1 MPGIWSTSAI
11 VRNSET
17 RWRTSWTIRTR
28 LGRRRERRKHTS
40 RQTSRWP
47 IASET
52 TRCSTRNASPSV
64 GGTGGGD
71 GEADGAARARKRR
84 GRGHDAI
91 PVRHDAAD
99 SHRRRA
105 ARRATRGAGDPV
117 PHPSLHRAG
126 SGGDWGVRHPAK
138 GRLRLRRA
146 PLSRSLPGQA
156 GRSQGDDRGVVRQA
170 DRMLARPWRI
180 DASGRA
186 RGWLPRDRPDR
197 CRHDTDRGGYRAR
210 LPAAEERPRQ
220 RRLFGD
226 GAVEEGTFHE
236 SMNLAAS
243 RRLPVLFVCE
253 NNFYSSH
260 LHLLERRAKDNIV
273 QSGEAHGM
281 PGIQVDGNDVL
292 AVYRVATAAVQRARA
307 GEGPSLLEC
316 RTYRWRGHVGP
327 ALDLDVGVRRR
338 DDLAEWRWK
347 DPLQRLEAR
356 LLEANV
362 PREELE
368 QLVKDIERDVEEAVT
383 FARESPY
390 PDPAELHD
398 HVFKTG

>member
-1 MPGIWSTSAI
+1 MEKLTVPLERG
-11 VRNSET
+11 SEEAMAT
-17 RWRTSWTIRTR
+17 MRSLFATMLLIRTVEER
-28 LGRRRERRKHTS
+28 LAELLVEREIRCPTHLYTGQEAVATGVCATLRRDDYVFGGHRSHGHYLAKRGDLKAMLAELYGKRTG
-40 RQTSRWP
+40 
-47 IASET
+47 
-52 TRCSTRNASPSV
+52 CS
-64 GGTGGGD
+64 
-71 GEADGAARARKRR
+71 R
-84 GRGHDAI
+84 GRGGSMHLVAPEVGFLGTVPIVAATI
-91 PVRHDAAD
+91 PIAVGTALA
-99 SHRRRA
+99 S
-105 ARRATRGAGDPV
+105 
-117 PHPSLHRAG
+117 
-126 SGGDWGVRHPAK
+126 
-138 GRLRLRRA
+138 RLRRN
-146 PLSRSLPGQA
+146 
-156 GRSQGDDRGVVRQA
+156 DRVSVA
-170 DRMLARPWRI
+170 F
-180 DASGRA
+180 
-186 RGWLPRDRPDR
+186 
-197 CRHDTDRGGYRAR
+197 
-210 LPAAEERPRQ
+210 
-220 RRLFGD
+220 FGD

-338 DDLAEWRWK
+338 DDLAEWRRK

-368 QLVKDIERDVEEAVT
+368 RLAKDIERDVEEAVT

-398 HVFKTG
+398 YVFKTRAGEGR

>member
-1 MPGIWSTSAI
+1 MRSLFATMLL
-11 VRNSET
+11 
-17 RWRTSWTIRTR
+17 IRTVEER
-28 LGRRRERRKHTS
+28 LAELLVEREIRCPTHLYTGQEAVATGVCATLRRDDYVFGGHRSHGHYLAKRGDLKAMLAELYGKRTG
-40 RQTSRWP
+40 
-47 IASET
+47 
-52 TRCSTRNASPSV
+52 CS
-64 GGTGGGD
+64 
-71 GEADGAARARKRR
+71 R
-84 GRGHDAI
+84 GRGGSMHLVAPEVGFLGTVPIVAATI
-91 PVRHDAAD
+91 PIAVGTALA
-99 SHRRRA
+99 S
-105 ARRATRGAGDPV
+105 
-117 PHPSLHRAG
+117 
-126 SGGDWGVRHPAK
+126 
-138 GRLRLRRA
+138 RLRRN
-146 PLSRSLPGQA
+146 
-156 GRSQGDDRGVVRQA
+156 DRVSVA
-170 DRMLARPWRI
+170 F
-180 DASGRA
+180 
-186 RGWLPRDRPDR
+186 
-197 CRHDTDRGGYRAR
+197 
-210 LPAAEERPRQ
+210 
-220 RRLFGD
+220 FGD

-338 DDLAEWRWK
+338 DDLAEWRRK

-368 QLVKDIERDVEEAVT
+368 RLAKDIERDVEEAVT

-398 HVFKTG
+398 YVFKTRAGEGR

>member
-1 MPGIWSTSAI
+1 MEKLTVPLERG
-11 VRNSET
+11 SEEAVAT
-17 RWRTSWTIRTR
+17 MRSLFATMLLIRTVEER
-28 LGRRRERRKHTS
+28 LAELLVEREIRCPTHLYTGQEAVATGVCATLRRDDYVFGGHRSHGHYLAKRGDLKAM
-40 RQTSRWP
+40 
-47 IASET
+47 IAELYGKRT
-52 TRCSTRNASPSV
+52 GCS
-64 GGTGGGD
+64 
-71 GEADGAARARKRR
+71 R
-84 GRGHDAI
+84 GRGGSMHLVAPEVGFLGTVPIVAATI
-91 PVRHDAAD
+91 PIAVGTALA
-99 SHRRRA
+99 S
-105 ARRATRGAGDPV
+105 
-117 PHPSLHRAG
+117 
-126 SGGDWGVRHPAK
+126 
-138 GRLRLRRA
+138 RLRRN
-146 PLSRSLPGQA
+146 
-156 GRSQGDDRGVVRQA
+156 DRVSVA
-170 DRMLARPWRI
+170 F
-180 DASGRA
+180 
-186 RGWLPRDRPDR
+186 
-197 CRHDTDRGGYRAR
+197 
-210 LPAAEERPRQ
+210 
-220 RRLFGD
+220 FGD

-338 DDLAEWRWK
+338 DDLAEWRRK

-368 QLVKDIERDVEEAVT
+368 RLAKDIERDVEEAVT

-398 HVFKTG
+398 YVFKTRAGEGR

>member
-1 MPGIWSTSAI
+1 MEKLTVPLERG
-11 VRNSET
+11 SEEAMAT
-17 RWRTSWTIRTR
+17 MRSLFATMLLIRTVEER
-28 LGRRRERRKHTS
+28 LAELLVEREIRCPTHLYTGQEAVATGVCATLRRDDYVFGGHRSHGHYLAKRGDLKAMLAELYGKRTG
-40 RQTSRWP
+40 
-47 IASET
+47 
-52 TRCSTRNASPSV
+52 CS
-64 GGTGGGD
+64 
-71 GEADGAARARKRR
+71 R
-84 GRGHDAI
+84 GRGGSMHLVAPEVGFLGTVPIVAATI
-91 PVRHDAAD
+91 PIAVGTALA
-99 SHRRRA
+99 S
-105 ARRATRGAGDPV
+105 
-117 PHPSLHRAG
+117 
-126 SGGDWGVRHPAK
+126 
-138 GRLRLRRA
+138 RLRRN
-146 PLSRSLPGQA
+146 
-156 GRSQGDDRGVVRQA
+156 DRVSVA
-170 DRMLARPWRI
+170 F
-180 DASGRA
+180 
-186 RGWLPRDRPDR
+186 
-197 CRHDTDRGGYRAR
+197 
-210 LPAAEERPRQ
+210 
-220 RRLFGD
+220 FGD

-243 RRLPVLFVCE
+243 RRLTVLFVCE

-338 DDLAEWRWK
+338 DDLAEWRRK

-368 QLVKDIERDVEEAVT
+368 RLAKDIERDVEEAVT

-398 HVFKTG
+398 YVFKTRAGEGR